1 MDLNQHTNAL
11 LNAACSSHSG
21 GDVQGFFYI
30 DGIPTKG
37 IWVDLLPVRSW
48 EDVQTLL
55 EDAFPDSVVD
65 EILMADYE
73 GEILK
78 PFYSSSCD
86 GFSMTEWADFAE
98 ALESTHLDI
107 EVIEAY
113 CSNFC
118 YPSDCEIDKI
128 EESYWGQA
136 DSDKEFAEDYADQTG
151 LLSDVSQTVRNYFDF
166 QAFWDCELRHDFTES
181 NGYYFRNL

>member
-48 EDVQTLL
+48 DDIKEQL
-55 EDAFPDSVVD
+55 ETAFPDSVVD
-65 EILMADYE
+65 EILIADCE
-73 GEILK
+73 GHIAR
-78 PFYSSSCD
+78 PFMTTSCD

-98 ALESTHLDI
+98 ALETTHLDI
-107 EVIEAY
+107 EVVEAY

-118 YPSDCEIDKI
+118 YPSDIEIDKI
-128 EESYWGQA
+128 EEAYAGQF
-136 DSDKEFAEDYADQTG
+136 DSDEDFATDMLEQCGDLDSIPEG
-151 LLSDVSQTVRNYFDF
+151 LRYYFDYSAYARDLMYDYF
-166 QAFWDCELRHDFTES
+166 EV

>member
-11 LNAACSSHSG
+11 LNAACSPSADTS
-21 GDVQGFFYI
+21 VAGFFYI

-48 EDVQTLL
+48 DDIKEQL
-55 EDAFPDSVVD
+55 ENAFPDSVVD

-73 GEILK
+73 GDILK

-86 GFSMTEWADFAE
+86 GFSMTEWAEFAAE
-98 ALESTHLDI
+98 LESTHLDM

-113 CSNFC
+113 ADNASSWEDVTIQNIEDSYFGE
-118 YPSDCEIDKI
+118 YESDRDFAENYAEETGLFFGVSDTVKYYFDY
-128 EESYWGQA
+128 ESYW
-136 DSDKEFAEDYADQTG
+136 K
-151 LLSDVSQTVRNYFDF
+151 
-166 QAFWDCELRHDFTES
+166 CELRHYFYES
-181 NGYYFRNL
+181 NGHYFRNL

>member
-1 MDLNQHTNAL
+1 MYLNQHINAR

-48 EDVQTLL
+48 DDVREAL
-55 EDAFPDSVVD
+55 EVAYPDSVVD

-73 GEILK
+73 GAILK

-86 GFSMTEWADFAE
+86 GFSMTEWADFAAE
-98 ALESTHLDI
+98 LESTHLDMK
-107 EVIEAY
+107 VIEAY
-113 CSNFC
+113 
-118 YPSDCEIDKI
+118 SDNASSWEDVTIQNI
-128 EESYWGQA
+128 EDSYVGEY
-136 DSDKEFAEDYADQTG
+136 DSDTAFAEGYADDMG
-151 LLSDVSQTVRNYFDF
+151 LLMNVPETVKNYFDF
-166 QAFWDCELRHDFTES
+166 EAYWKCELRHYFYES
-181 NGYYFRNL
+181 NGHYFRNL